1 MFRKQNKYLNCYFPS
16 CHTTSKVYVVVVL
29 NLTARNIKNMFSFK
43 ALKLN
48 TVNARPEITI
58 KISIT

>member
-1 MFRKQNKYLNCYFPS
+1 
-16 CHTTSKVYVVVVL
+16 
-29 NLTARNIKNMFSFK
+29 MFSFK

-58 KISIT
+58 KNSNHNMCCYVSIFFV